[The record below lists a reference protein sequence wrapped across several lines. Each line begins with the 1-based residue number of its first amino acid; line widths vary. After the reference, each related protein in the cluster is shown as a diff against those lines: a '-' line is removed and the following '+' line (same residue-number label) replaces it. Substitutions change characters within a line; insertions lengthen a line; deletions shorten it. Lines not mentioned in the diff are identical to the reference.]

1 MGLKA
6 LCEDI
11 VAKGEVGPEDVLALR
26 REVFGEITVTQNE
39 VEALF
44 VIDEG
49 AQRQS
54 KEWRDVVR
62 WRIASRTFDELGES
76 WTATSE
82 FRVRAR

>member
-1 MGLKA
+1 MRAASSSPSAESDPDYQRLGDLPS
-6 LCEDI
+6 
-11 VAKGEVGPEDVLALR
+11 GHALR
-26 REVFGEITVTQNE
+26 RQPLGS
-39 VEALF
+39 L
-44 VIDEG
+44 G
-49 AQRQS
+49 AQCRNRQS